1 MQGSNYL
8 ADNRVAPVWPWCK
21 ERWPRLYTCPLS
33 CDWWS
38 PLHEITAND
47 TSNKKISTRS
57 AELFIHVLSI
67 NNRDEMFVHA
77 WISLTLSR
85 VVNLLAPI
93 HLKITK
99 NRKKA
104 HVVKLRYLITMEAR
118 DMKQVVKLGANQVYP
133 LEYTC
138 IMKKGWWT
146 EEDVQIDR

>member
-1 MQGSNYL
+1 
-8 ADNRVAPVWPWCK
+8 
-21 ERWPRLYTCPLS
+21 
-33 CDWWS
+33 
-38 PLHEITAND
+38 
-47 TSNKKISTRS
+47 
-57 AELFIHVLSI
+57 
-67 NNRDEMFVHA
+67 MFVR
-77 WISLTLSR
+77 ISLTLSR

-138 IMKKGWWT
+138 IMKKGW
-146 EEDVQIDR
+146 